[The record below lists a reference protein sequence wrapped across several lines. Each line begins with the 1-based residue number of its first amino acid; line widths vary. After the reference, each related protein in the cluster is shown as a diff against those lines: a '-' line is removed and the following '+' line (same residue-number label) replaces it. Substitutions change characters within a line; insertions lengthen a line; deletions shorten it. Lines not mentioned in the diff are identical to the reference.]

1 MNPEPTKASKQSIE
15 NLIRNSAAAID
26 ELYISLKTG
35 LAARAMC
42 NAATPA
48 VYTLTQDL
56 RNGSLPTPY
65 PLRAAGRQPC

>member
-1 MNPEPTKASKQSIE
+1 MNSGQTDASKQTIE
-15 NLIRNSAAAID
+15 NLVRNSAAAID

-42 NAATPA
+42 DATTPA